1 MIRLEVLGRLTKDV
15 EVRISEKGMAI
26 ARFTIAVNEGKD
38 KTSFHDF
45 TAFGKVAET
54 LANHTKKGQM
64 IFVDNA
70 TINNNQYEKD
80 GVKHYTKE
88 LIAYSF
94 RFC

>member
-1 MIRLEVLGRLTKDV
+1 MIRLEMLGRLTKDP
-15 EVRISEKGMAI
+15 ETRITDKGMAVTKI
-26 ARFTIAVNEGKD
+26 TIAVNEGKD

-64 IFVDNA
+64 IFIDNA
-70 TINNNQYEKD
+70 TINNNSYEKD

-88 LIAYSF
+88 LIVYSF

>member
-1 MIRLEVLGRLTKDV
+1 MIRIEMLGRLTRDP
-15 EVRISEKGMAI
+15 ETRMSEKGI
-26 ARFTIAVNEGKD
+26 AVTKFTLAVNEGKD

-54 LANHTKKGQM
+54 LTNHVKKGQM
-64 IFVDNA
+64 ILIDNA

-88 LIAYSF
+88 LVCYSF